1 MNDIEFLKKLYKDLE
16 IEAYNSEALERLEQI
31 IMRFENLVT
40 LEQGYKVTPET
51 KPLHD
56 LITEDEE
63 DKIREAHDRWEDKS
77 D

>member
-16 IEAYNSEALERLEQI
+16 IEAYDSEALERLEQI

-40 LEQGYKVTPET
+40 LEQGYKVIPET

-77 D
+77 T